1 MAHRGMDG
9 DHVDGRIIYVVCRIH
24 PAKRG
29 LCKGAG
35 AGGIDLFNF
44 GQFYLFQGTDQQK
57 RIHRNGADFSL
68 CFGFDPYPLIR
79 GRIAVKLNEQVFF
92 VIVFIK
98 RHGGGGLGRIAMAF
112 HLGQNDFGDKGQIKF
127 AHLIQWYPA

>member
-1 MAHRGMDG
+1 MGG

-24 PAKRG
+24 PAKRS

-35 AGGIDLFNF
+35 AGGIDLFNL

-57 RIHRNGADFSL
+57 RIHWNGADFSL
-68 CFGFDPYPLIR
+68 CFGFGPYPLIR
-79 GRIAVKLNEQVFF
+79 GRMAVELNEQVFF

-112 HLGQNDFGDKGQIKF
+112 HLG
-127 AHLIQWYPA
+127 

>member
-1 MAHRGMDG
+1 MGG
-9 DHVDGRIIYVVCRIH
+9 DHVDGRIIYVVCCIH
-24 PAKRG
+24 PAKRS

-35 AGGIDLFNF
+35 AGGIDLFNL
-44 GQFYLFQGTDQQK
+44 GQFYFFQGTDQQK
-57 RIHRNGADFSL
+57 RIHWNGADFSL
-68 CFGFDPYPLIR
+68 GFGFDPNPLIR
-79 GRIAVKLNEQVFF
+79 GRMAVELNEQVFF

>member
-1 MAHRGMDG
+1 MGG

-24 PAKRG
+24 SAKRS

-35 AGGIDLFNF
+35 AGGIDLFNL

-57 RIHRNGADFSL
+57 RIHWNGADFSL
-68 CFGFDPYPLIR
+68 RFGFDPYPLIR
-79 GRIAVKLNEQVFF
+79 RRMAMELNEQVFL

-98 RHGGGGLGRIAMAF
+98 RHGGGCLGRIAMAF
-112 HLGQNDFGDKGQIKF
+112 HLG
-127 AHLIQWYPA
+127 